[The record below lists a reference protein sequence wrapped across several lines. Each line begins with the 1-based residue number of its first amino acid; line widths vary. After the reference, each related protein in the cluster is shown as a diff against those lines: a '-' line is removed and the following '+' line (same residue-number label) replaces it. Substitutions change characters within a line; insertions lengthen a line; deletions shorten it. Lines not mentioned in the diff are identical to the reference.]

1 MMFVEVNYLYR
12 LVYSSERLVEMK
24 VTDTPNYFPLTWK
37 DRNLERLQENT
48 TKEIKEISIKR
59 YELWQRQSTKS
70 FMFKINFE
78 LIDRMSCNVAQNLQ
92 NVNDY

>member
-1 MMFVEVNYLYR
+1 MFLEVNYLYR
-12 LVYSSERLVEMK
+12 LVYSLERLVEVK
-24 VTDTPNYFPLTWK
+24 VTDTPNHFPLTWK

-70 FMFKINFE
+70 FKFKINFE